1 MVSHGSCD
9 LREVV
14 STNLV
19 KIETTISENEIIK
32 LTL

>member
-1 MVSHGSCD
+1 MVSFDSGD

-19 KIETTISENEIIK
+19 KIETAISGNEIIK
-32 LTL
+32 LR